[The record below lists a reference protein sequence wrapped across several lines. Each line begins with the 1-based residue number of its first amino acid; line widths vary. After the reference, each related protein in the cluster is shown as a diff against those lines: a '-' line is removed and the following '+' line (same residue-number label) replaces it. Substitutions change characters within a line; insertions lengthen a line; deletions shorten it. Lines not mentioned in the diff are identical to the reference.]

1 MNLLRKLFIENAGL
15 KLLSLAL
22 AVALWAA
29 VGSDPV
35 TEATFRVPLEFTNV
49 PANLEVLTDQ
59 PSVQLWAR
67 GPSHAVRQA
76 EPGDFVVRLNVAPSG
91 RPGERTFSLD
101 PASVTAPASLQV
113 VELNPSQVRVSLERT
128 ASREVPIEPQFSG
141 EPAPGYR
148 MRAFRLKPSLA
159 QIAGPGSHVSPITTA
174 TTDPIDLTQLSATK
188 TLRTNVYIPDPLVR
202 FLQPRAVEVTVEIER
217 AEAQGTGER

>member
-1 MNLLRKLFIENAGL
+1 MNWLRKLFTENAGL

-49 PANLEVLTDQ
+49 PANLEVLTEQ

-67 GPSHAVRQA
+67 GPSHAVRRA
-76 EPGDFVVRLNVAPSG
+76 EPGDFVVRVNVAPASG
-91 RPGERTFSLD
+91 PGERTFSLD
-101 PASVTAPASLQV
+101 PASVTAPTPLQV
-113 VELNPSQVRVSLERT
+113 VGLIPSEVRVSLERT
-128 ASREVPIEPQFSG
+128 ASKEVPIDPQFSG

-148 MRAFRLKPSLA
+148 MREFHLKPSLA
-159 QIAGPGSHVSPITTA
+159 RITGPSSHVSPITAA
-174 TTDPIDLTQLSATK
+174 TTDPIDLTQLSANK
-188 TLRTNVYIPDPLVR
+188 TLLTNVYIRDPLVR
-202 FLQPRAVEVTVEIER
+202 FLRPRAVEVTVEIES